1 MARNKALND
10 YNQQIA
16 TRLSRLAAIGSTGA
30 LPVSGYSSGAIYLLD
45 GRVVG
50 AESSRTPRAAGA
62 ARAVGPAGPGG
73 PAGPA
78 GADLSRVVMIAESAV
93 DAALDLLSS
102 RSTCSRFRPAKT
114 PPDSK
119 TISVSVA
126 DLLTEV
132 TRRRRLLEQMSGIT
146 ADLALVRIPEL
157 RADRVQLTAAEWALL
172 IRVRPR
178 STPRELAWTLRRSV
192 FGTTVDV
199 HRLILLGLLR
209 SADRP
214 VQVPIQAPGQKPA
227 RRIKTLR
234 PTPSNSKTQPR
245 ATAAA
250 SATTAASA
258 TAPPGSAG
266 PSGQAAH
273 SSLTALSFGQAVPA
287 GIGWHAENGGL
298 ATAAKNALAGDR

>member
-16 TRLSRLAAIGSTGA
+16 TRLSRLAATGSTGA

-50 AESSRTPRAAGA
+50 AESSRTPRAAGPAGA
-62 ARAVGPAGPGG
+62 ARA
-73 PAGPA
+73 AGPA

-102 RSTCSRFRPAKT
+102 RSTCSKFRPAKT

-227 RRIKTLR
+227 RRIKQTLR
-234 PTPSNSKTQPR
+234 PTPSNSKTQPS
-245 ATAAA
+245 ATTAA
-250 SATTAASA
+250 SARPAASA
-258 TAPPGSAG
+258 TAPPGSAA
-266 PSGQAAH
+266 PSGLAAH
-273 SSLTALSFGQAVPA
+273 SSLTALSFGHAVPA
-287 GIGWHAENGGL
+287 GIGWHARNGGL